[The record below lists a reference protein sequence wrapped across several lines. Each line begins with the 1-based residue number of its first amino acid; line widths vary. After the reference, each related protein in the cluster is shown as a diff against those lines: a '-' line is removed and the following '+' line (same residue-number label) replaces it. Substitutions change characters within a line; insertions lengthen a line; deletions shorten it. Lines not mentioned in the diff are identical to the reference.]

1 MADPQLG
8 FFAKIATPKTT
19 AAINEQIEILEDAL
33 DDFPDSIDAGV
44 STQADLDE
52 ITTALAKAKA
62 LRRVITRKKK

>member
-8 FFAKIATPKTT
+8 FFAKIATPNTT

-33 DDFPDSIDAGV
+33 DDFPDLIDAGV
-44 STQADLDE
+44 STQEDLDE
-52 ITTALAKAKA
+52 IKIALAKAKA